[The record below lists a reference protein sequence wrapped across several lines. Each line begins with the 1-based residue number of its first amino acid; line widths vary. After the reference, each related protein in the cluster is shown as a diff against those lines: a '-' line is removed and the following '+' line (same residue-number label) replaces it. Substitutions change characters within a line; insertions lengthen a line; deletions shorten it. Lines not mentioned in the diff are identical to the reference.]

1 MDRRTAVRNLALVIG
16 GALVL
21 PACDRKANQASIA
34 LKKVNLNA
42 NDEALIAEVAETI
55 IPKTDTPGAK
65 DLSLHQFIMKMVD
78 DCLKKEDQDAF
89 VAGIKD
95 FNDEVK
101 KTYHKSFAEL
111 PTKQREQFLLRF
123 EQPNQPKSDLT
134 SFYGTTK
141 WLTVYGYTN
150 SKFFMT
156 KEIVYELVPGRY
168 NGYYP
173 VSKLKEK
180 HRYASS

>member
-21 PACDRKANQASIA
+21 PACDRKAGQASIA
-34 LKKVNLNA
+34 LKKVNLDA
-42 NDEALIAEVAETI
+42 SDEALIAEVAETI

-65 DLSLHQFIMKMVD
+65 DLNLHQFIMKMVD

-95 FNDEVK
+95 FSADVK
-101 KTYHKSFAEL
+101 KVYNKSFAEL
-111 PTKQREQFLLRF
+111 PAKQCEEYLTRF
-123 EQPNQPKSDLT
+123 EQPDQPKSNLT
-134 SFYGTTK
+134 AFYGTTK

-156 KEIVYELVPGRY
+156 KEVVYELVPGRY